1 MAFKFAVFAGQFP
14 EKKRLGGNPVCN
26 LAGVQVQAML
36 LTRALMLPVETK
48 IDRAQR
54 LLRMIEQDAPLLAVR
69 VAPLSRE
76 CQESA
81 MSHAKSLA
89 ALTRKEL
96 QRLMKEKAVTESSE
110 LVPQAAD

>member
-14 EKKRLGGNPVCN
+14 EKKRSGGNPVCN

-54 LLRMIEQDAPLLAVR
+54 LLRMIEQDEPLLAVR

>member
-1 MAFKFAVFAGQFP
+1 MWFP
-14 EKKRLGGNPVCN
+14 EKKRCGGNPVCN
-26 LAGVQVQAML
+26 LAYPGVRAML
-36 LTRALMLPVETK
+36 LTRTLMLPVETK

-96 QRLMKEKAVTESSE
+96 QRLMKEKAVTGIERTGTASG
-110 LVPQAAD
+110 

>member
-1 MAFKFAVFAGQFP
+1 
-14 EKKRLGGNPVCN
+14 
-26 LAGVQVQAML
+26 ML
-36 LTRALMLPVETK
+36 LTRTLMLPVETK

-81 MSHAKSLA
+81 MSHARNLA

-96 QRLMKEKAVTESSE
+96 QRLMMEKAVTESSN